1 MRVKFG
7 NSTKDVS
14 ILDVTPE
21 NYIIPKGEE
30 GTFHCRIEQTQF
42 NPRNGKRQSRPR
54 IQKFDAKM
62 YPSILRNLKLQGW
75 DVEVLHDPTEFLKE
89 QEAKRLEMQDLTY
102 KQRQELEAKRKAAER
117 EALKAEILAEMSD
130 SDMMRNPVFKKA
142 LEGLQE
148 EIEKL
153 KKASGKEKELKEQK
167 SDGSKK

>member
-1 MRVKFG
+1 MRVKYG
-7 NSTKDVS
+7 NTTRDVS

-21 NYIIPKGEE
+21 NYIVPKGEE

-89 QEAKRLEMQDLTY
+89 QEAKRQAMMEMTY
-102 KQRQELEAKRKAAER
+102 KERKEAEEKRKAEER
-117 EALKAEILAEMSD
+117 KALKDEIL
-130 SDMMRNPVFKKA
+130 
-142 LEGLQE
+142 
-148 EIEKL
+148 
-153 KKASGKEKELKEQK
+153 KELKDAGMIKEPK
-167 SDGSKK
+167 AAGSKK

>member
-21 NYIIPKGEE
+21 NYIVPKGEE
-30 GTFHCRIEQTQF
+30 GTYHCRIEQTQF
-42 NPRNGKRQSRPR
+42 NPRNGKRQSKPR

-89 QEAKRLEMQDLTY
+89 QEAKRQAMLEMTY
-102 KQRQELEAKRKAAER
+102 KERKDAEEKRKAEER
-117 EALKAEILAEMSD
+117 KALKDEIL
-130 SDMMRNPVFKKA
+130 
-142 LEGLQE
+142 
-148 EIEKL
+148 
-153 KKASGKEKELKEQK
+153 KELKEAGMIK
-167 SDGSKK
+167 EPKAAGSKK

>member
-21 NYIIPKGEE
+21 NYIVPKGEE

-89 QEAKRLEMQDLTY
+89 QEAKRQAMLEMTY
-102 KQRQELEAKRKAAER
+102 KERKEAEEKRKAEER
-117 EALKAEILAEMSD
+117 KALKEEIL
-130 SDMMRNPVFKKA
+130 
-142 LEGLQE
+142 
-148 EIEKL
+148 
-153 KKASGKEKELKEQK
+153 KELKEAGMIKEQK
-167 SDGSKK
+167 TAGSKK

>member
-21 NYIIPKGEE
+21 NYIVPKGEE

-89 QEAKRLEMQDLTY
+89 QEAKRQAMLEMTY
-102 KQRQELEAKRKAAER
+102 KERKEAEEKRKAEER
-117 EALKAEILAEMSD
+117 KALKEEIL
-130 SDMMRNPVFKKA
+130 
-142 LEGLQE
+142 
-148 EIEKL
+148 
-153 KKASGKEKELKEQK
+153 KELKEAGMIK
-167 SDGSKK
+167 EPKADGSKKTK

>member
-14 ILDVTPE
+14 IFDVTPE
-21 NYIIPKGEE
+21 NYIVPKGEE

-89 QEAKRLEMQDLTY
+89 QEAKRQAMLEMTY
-102 KQRQELEAKRKAAER
+102 KERKEAEEKRKAEER
-117 EALKAEILAEMSD
+117 KALKDEIL
-130 SDMMRNPVFKKA
+130 
-142 LEGLQE
+142 
-148 EIEKL
+148 
-153 KKASGKEKELKEQK
+153 KELKEAGMIK
-167 SDGSKK
+167 EPKADGSKKSK